1 LARDKGTDRGAAGSE
16 HGRNAVRTRINSCF
30 LTEKSAFKLVF
41 SVLIRVAKRWRRVSF
56 TKTEL
61 NYLDR
66 IREELGIM
74 EGLQNKQELQEVC

>member
-1 LARDKGTDRGAAGSE
+1 
-16 HGRNAVRTRINSCF
+16 
-30 LTEKSAFKLVF
+30 VF
-41 SVLIRVAKRWRRVSF
+41 SVLIRAAKRWRRVSF